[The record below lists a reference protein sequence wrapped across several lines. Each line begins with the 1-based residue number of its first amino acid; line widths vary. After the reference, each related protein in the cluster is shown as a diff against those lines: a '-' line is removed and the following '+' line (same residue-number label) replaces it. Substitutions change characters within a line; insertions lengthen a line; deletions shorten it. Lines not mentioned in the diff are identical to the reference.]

1 MKKLFFIACS
11 SFCFSLLLHAQV
23 PGDIEN
29 IRFEYMDKPVQS
41 STGGD
46 PINFIH
52 ATYVN
57 AAWGDYNNNGTLDL
71 FYSDKNNHG
80 SATKIQSNFYQN
92 NGDGT
97 FRKLTSPFAG
107 VAFHARFGLI

>member
-57 AAWGDYNNNGTLDL
+57 AGFGGTTTITGHSTCFIVIRIITVVLRK
-71 FYSDKNNHG
+71 FR
-80 SATKIQSNFYQN
+80 ATFTRTTGMVLSVN
-92 NGDGT
+92 
-97 FRKLTSPFAG
+97 
-107 VAFHARFGLI
+107 

>member
-57 AAWGDYNNNGTLDL
+57 AAWGTTTIMGHSTCFIVIRIITVVLRK
-71 FYSDKNNHG
+71 FR
-80 SATKIQSNFYQN
+80 ATFTRTTGMVLSVN
-92 NGDGT
+92 
-97 FRKLTSPFAG
+97 
-107 VAFHARFGLI
+107 

>member
-57 AAWGDYNNNGTLDL
+57 AAWGDYNNNGTCFIVIRIITVVLRK
-71 FYSDKNNHG
+71 FR
-80 SATKIQSNFYQN
+80 ATFTRTTGMVLSVN
-92 NGDGT
+92 
-97 FRKLTSPFAG
+97 
-107 VAFHARFGLI
+107 

>member
-71 FYSDKNNHG
+71 FYSDKNNQLRKFR
-80 SATKIQSNFYQN
+80 ATFTRTTGMVLSVN
-92 NGDGT
+92 
-97 FRKLTSPFAG
+97 
-107 VAFHARFGLI
+107 

>member
-1 MKKLFFIACS
+1 
-11 SFCFSLLLHAQV
+11 
-23 PGDIEN
+23 
-29 IRFEYMDKPVQS
+29 MDKPVQS